1 MKIYEKRAGP
11 ETRPLVF
18 TKNKLFG
25 GNLHIVD
32 PVVVLEFF
40 TLQGS
45 DSSVDSSVGLA
56 DMVVQNGTG
65 HFAVVDHFN
74 TFGKGVDT
82 EQVDVFTDFAAG
94 SLDGSGSAE
103 GHGVIVAE
111 DNFHS
116 VAIFGQSIRAEFLT
130 LCLSPVTNL
139 VIQAFNFET
148 GIGQSWSSRHST
160 SKPASVRALTENSV
174 RY

>member
-1 MKIYEKRAGP
+1 MPKTIENLRKAGRSGDP
-11 ETRPLVF
+11 PARI

-94 SLDGSGSAE
+94 SLDGSGSTE

-130 LCLSPVTNL
+130 LCLSQLPT
-139 VIQAFNFET
+139 
-148 GIGQSWSSRHST
+148 WSSRHST